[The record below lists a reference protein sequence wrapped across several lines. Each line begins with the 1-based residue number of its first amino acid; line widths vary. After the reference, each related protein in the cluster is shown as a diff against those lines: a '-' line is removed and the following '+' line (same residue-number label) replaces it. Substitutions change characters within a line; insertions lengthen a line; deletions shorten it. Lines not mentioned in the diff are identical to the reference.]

1 MKMWKRA
8 GLWVGVLAMLAAVVG
23 CGSSGG
29 AGTPSGNQ
37 SGGSQASGQQVLVV
51 AGYGGSFQNGLE
63 KSVIPEFEQQFHC
76 KVTYIAGASTATL
89 AKLQAQK
96 ANPQIDVA
104 LLDDGPQAQAKELG
118 LLAPLDPA
126 VVTNL
131 GSVYDIAKDPD
142 NVGVGIG
149 ITATGI
155 AYNTKVFQENHWP
168 APTSWKDLANPKF
181 KGKLVLPSIVT
192 TYGVH
197 MLVMEARV
205 NGGGESNIEPGFS
218 AMKTIAPSSVTFD
231 TTADVSNYFLQGT
244 AVASVWG
251 QGRVNTLKAQGFPI
265 EFVFPKEGAVALLAT
280 GNVVKNAPHEKLAQ
294 EFVNFLLDPKNQ
306 SVIAQS
312 VYMGPTNKS
321 TTLDD
326 KLSKMVIYG
335 PSEINQLVKM
345 DWKTINANR
354 AAWTD
359 RWNKE
364 IETQH

>member
-1 MKMWKRA
+1 MLKRVSVWMGTA
-8 GLWVGVLAMLAAVVG
+8 ILATTLVG
-23 CGSSGG
+23 CG
-29 AGTPSGNQ
+29 TSGNQ
-37 SGGSQASGQQVLVV
+37 TGGVQGGNQQVLVV
-51 AGYGGSFQNGLE
+51 AGYGGSFQDGLA
-63 KSVIPEFEQQFHC
+63 KSVIPDFEQKFHC

-96 ANPQIDVA
+96 AHPEIDVA
-104 LLDDGPQAQAKELG
+104 LLDDGPQEQADELG
-118 LLAPLDPA
+118 LLAPLDPS

-131 GSVYDIAKDPD
+131 ADVYDIAREPD
-142 NVGVGIG
+142 DVGVGIG

-155 AYNTKVFQENHWP
+155 AYNTKVFEENHWP
-168 APTSWKDLANPKF
+168 APTSWKDLADPKF

-205 NGGGESNIEPGFS
+205 NGGSESNIDPGFN
-218 AMKTIAPSSVTFD
+218 AMKTIAPNAVTFD

-251 QGRVNTLKAQGFPI
+251 QGRVNTLRAQGFPI
-265 EFVFPKEGAVALLAT
+265 SFVFPKEGAVALLAT
-280 GNVVKNAPHEKLAQ
+280 ANVVKNAPHSTLAQ

-306 SVIAQS
+306 AVIAQS
-312 VYMGPTNKS
+312 VYMGPTNKK
-321 TTLDD
+321 TQLTGDLAH
-326 KLSKMVIYG
+326 MVIYG
-335 PSEINQLVKM
+335 SSEIDQLVKM

-354 AAWTD
+354 SAWTD

-364 IETQH
+364 VDTQQ